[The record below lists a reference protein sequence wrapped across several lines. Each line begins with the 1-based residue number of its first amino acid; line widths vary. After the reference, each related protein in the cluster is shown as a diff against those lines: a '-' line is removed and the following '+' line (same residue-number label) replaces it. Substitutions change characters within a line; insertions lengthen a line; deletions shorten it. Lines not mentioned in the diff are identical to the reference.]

1 LTLQVGQV
9 LGERFRILRPLG
21 QGGMG
26 AVYVAEQ
33 LGLGRHVALKV
44 MHPHIASAPGFSER
58 FQREAQ
64 VLARLRHPGSVEVYD
79 YGLDADFLFLAME
92 LVSGETVESLLAREG
107 ALPVPHAVGLAVQV
121 LEVLEAAHVL
131 GIIHRD
137 LKPAN
142 LFLEA
147 HARGERVK
155 VLDFGLATI
164 GGGEQ
169 ARLTQEGMAMG
180 TPGFMSPEQMR
191 GLPLDGRSDLYSL
204 GCVLY
209 ELLTGVPPFPVMA
222 SAEVSAS
229 HLYKPVPPL
238 REARPDL
245 SLPEHLEAV
254 VMKALEKLPERRPP
268 DATTLRQELLAVL
281 DEPMGAPAPKKRGEG
296 KKTERGFGL
305 GPAQLEVPVPR
316 PVAGGLPVGVLASG
330 GSPTENSLVMSLS
343 ACGFQARVASAGE
356 PLGGFGALL
365 VVAGGQESLVQAR
378 ALAARPGTPPVLLC
392 GPSDDWE
399 LVTGA
404 LEGGLF
410 DFVPLPV
417 DPIDLIRKVSRA
429 QKLKR

>member
-1 LTLQVGQV
+1 
-9 LGERFRILRPLG
+9 
-21 QGGMG
+21 
-26 AVYVAEQ
+26 
-33 LGLGRHVALKV
+33 
-44 MHPHIASAPGFSER
+44 
-58 FQREAQ
+58 
-64 VLARLRHPGSVEVYD
+64 
-79 YGLDADFLFLAME
+79 
-92 LVSGETVESLLAREG
+92 
-107 ALPVPHAVGLAVQV
+107 
-121 LEVLEAAHVL
+121 
-131 GIIHRD
+131 
-137 LKPAN
+137 
-142 LFLEA
+142 
-147 HARGERVK
+147 
-155 VLDFGLATI
+155 
-164 GGGEQ
+164 
-169 ARLTQEGMAMG
+169 MG